1 VSRASAIP
9 VRLDRTVARASD
21 VAGSQGTLG
30 KFGRDRCGAAPM
42 ADSRF
47 CTSDRCSISCAAMWK
62 MCLRHLLTA
71 SSSLAVRP
79 SPADC
84 FRLNAAY
91 RYWHMIPCSSSAA
104 SQSM

>member
-1 VSRASAIP
+1 
-9 VRLDRTVARASD
+9 
-21 VAGSQGTLG
+21 
-30 KFGRDRCGAAPM
+30 M

-62 MCLRHLLTA
+62 MCLRQRWTA
-71 SSSLAVRP
+71 FCFWLAVRP
-79 SPADC
+79 SAPDC